1 MQHTHRLFKQKV
13 GRDETIKLETVK
25 KDGAIMSDPNLV
37 GNPQSV
43 PLCKCKLNTLDPH
56 FLGKPYT
63 YVINSDCEEFNIPKD
78 PA

>member
-1 MQHTHRLFKQKV
+1 
-13 GRDETIKLETVK
+13 
-25 KDGAIMSDPNLV
+25 MSDPNLV

-78 PA
+78 PAWIERFLKYWNVFNVDSP